1 MVPIQDVAVLLEIK
15 SSPTEAVLAWETGAT
30 GTIVSI
36 SQESGLVFFN
46 QHSHALTSLLFYFYP
61 SPFSSYFQRTKGK
74 KEREL
79 FN

>member
-1 MVPIQDVAVLLEIK
+1 MAVLLEIK
-15 SSPTEAVLAWETGAT
+15 SSPTGATLTQETGAM

-36 SQESGLVFFN
+36 SQESGLIFFN
-46 QHSHALTSLLFYFYP
+46 QHLHALTSLLFYFYP
-61 SPFSSYFQRTKGK
+61 SPFSLYFQRTKGK